1 MARRSYLQRIAEPLR
16 ANDPVLFALPHPAP
30 DEARPAAMN
39 PILAS
44 GAVSTTPMLRRAP
57 ARAISSPAPVA
68 ASGSSVPPAPA
79 AVAPADAVA
88 NAMPDAAGTPAFQAS
103 SAERHA
109 AAAEPGMRSAPPRSP
124 EPVQAPD
131 ESPKPAP
138 AGHRVAGFV
147 RQPPPATFQAAP
159 PSAAFEVAAASPGIA
174 PSGTPDALQAEPAR
188 RQPPSPAAPMPNTG
202 SAAPRIHIGTVEVR
216 SAAPPPAPVPPP
228 TAARSTPPAA
238 APISRGYAWRFGL
251 VQG

>member
-1 MARRSYLQRIAEPLR
+1 MARRSYLQRIAEPLC
-16 ANDPVLFALPHPAP
+16 AGDPVLFAVPHPAP

-39 PILAS
+39 PTLAS
-44 GAVSTTPMLRRAP
+44 GAASSAPLLRRAP
-57 ARAISSPAPVA
+57 ARADSLPAPVA
-68 ASGSSVPPAPA
+68 ASRPFLPQARA

-88 NAMPDAAGTPAFQAS
+88 NAMPDAAGTSAFQAS

-131 ESPKPAP
+131 ESHEPAP
-138 AGHRVAGFV
+138 AEDRVAGFV
-147 RQPPPATFQAAP
+147 RQPPSATFHAAP
-159 PSAAFEVAAASPGIA
+159 PSAAFEVAAASPHAVGIA
-174 PSGTPDALQAEPAR
+174 PSGTPDALQAEPAH
-188 RQPPSPAAPMPNTG
+188 RQPPSPAATTPNTG

-216 SAAPPPAPVPPP
+216 SAAPPPA
-228 TAARSTPPAA
+228 AARPAPPAA
-238 APISRGYAWRFGL
+238 APISRAYAWRFGL